1 MLCCGFTQVSKEM
14 PGMSGNRMTVSRLC
28 QGDAEAHDI
37 GAIAAE
43 AFAVLGTKRQIQPF
57 SGRYREFSLSDA
69 YHVAAAVRS
78 ERERRGERV
87 VGRKIGFT
95 NRTIW
100 PEYNVHQPIWGYLYD
115 RTVFDLGTAGVRFSL
130 QGFAEPRIEPE
141 VVFGLREAPD
151 PAMDNDALLDCV
163 EWVAHGFEIVQS
175 IFPNWAFAI
184 TDTVAAY
191 GLHGALLVG
200 PRHPVAGRLAEWQQA
215 LSSFDIVLCKDGM
228 VVDRGRASN
237 VLDGPVQALRH
248 LVEVLHADDASPPL
262 AAGDMVTTGTLTRAF
277 PVAPGETW
285 TTQLSGVPLQDAH
298 IRFA

>member
-1 MLCCGFTQVSKEM
+1 
-14 PGMSGNRMTVSRLC
+14 MTASRPER
-28 QGDAEAHDI
+28 GDETASVIDI
-37 GAIAAE
+37 VAAE
-43 AFAVLGTKRQIQPF
+43 AFAALG
-57 SGRYREFSLSDA
+57 SGRQVERFSMRYPDLQLKDA
-69 YHVAAAVRS
+69 YRVTAAVRA
-78 ERERRGERV
+78 ERERGGERV

-100 PEYNVHQPIWGYLYD
+100 SEYNVHQPIWGYLYD
-115 RTVFDLGTAGVRFSL
+115 RTVFDLDAAGA
-130 QGFAEPRIEPE
+130 GFALDGLAEPRIEPE
-141 VVFGLREAPD
+141 VVFGLRKAP
-151 PAMDNDALLDCV
+151 ALTMDDEALLGCV

-175 IFPNWAFAI
+175 IFPDWAFVV

-215 LSSFDIVLCKDGM
+215 LSSFDIVLSKDGM

-277 PVAPGETW
+277 PVVPGETW

>member
-1 MLCCGFTQVSKEM
+1 
-14 PGMSGNRMTVSRLC
+14 MTAIRPER
-28 QGDAEAHDI
+28 GDETASVID
-37 GAIAAE
+37 AIARE
-43 AFAVLGTKRQIQPF
+43 TFAALRTGRQVDPF
-57 SGRYREFSLSDA
+57 SARYPDLRLEDA
-69 YHVAAAVRS
+69 YRVTAAVRA
-78 ERERRGERV
+78 ERERGGERV

-100 PEYNVHQPIWGYLYD
+100 SEYNVHQPIWSYLYD
-115 RTVFDLGTAGVRFSL
+115 RTVFDLVAAGA
-130 QGFAEPRIEPE
+130 GFTLDGLTEPRIEPE
-141 VVFGLREAPD
+141 VVFGLRKAPV
-151 PAMDNDALLDCV
+151 PGMDDDALLDCV

-175 IFPNWAFAI
+175 IFPNWAFVV

-200 PRHPVAGRLAEWQQA
+200 PRHSVAGRLAEWQHA
-215 LSSFDIVLCKDGM
+215 LSSFDIALSKDGV

-237 VLDGPVQALRH
+237 VLDGPVRALRH

-277 PVAPGETW
+277 PVAAGETW
-285 TTQLSGVPLQDAH
+285 TTRLSGVALQDAC